1 MYSFKSHLNWLLQVS
16 CSFESHYPIYICILS
31 PPALY
36 QKFDQFD
43 YLVFIKI
50 TENGRELWPLETPPV
65 TPDVLTRTLGMAVE
79 TAPHLAMST
88 VVVLCPSCESESP
101 GKLYHHPYV
110 CGGAWKFVFFQSS
123 LDGSNN

>member
-1 MYSFKSHLNWLLQVS
+1 MYFISSSFV
-16 CSFESHYPIYICILS
+16 Y
-31 PPALY
+31 
-36 QKFDQFD
+36 QFD

-88 VVVLCPSCESESP
+88 VVVLCPVNQSHLGSFITVHMFVVEP
-101 GKLYHHPYV
+101 GNLCFSKLP
-110 CGGAWKFVFFQSS
+110 GWF
-123 LDGSNN
+123 